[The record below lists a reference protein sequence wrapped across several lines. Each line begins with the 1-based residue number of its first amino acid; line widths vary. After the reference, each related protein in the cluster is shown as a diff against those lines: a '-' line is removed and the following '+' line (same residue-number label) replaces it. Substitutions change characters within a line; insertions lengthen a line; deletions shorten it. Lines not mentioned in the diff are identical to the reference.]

1 MQHFFTMLLD
11 AWRHT
16 ETRQRLFALAL
27 PMILSNLS
35 VPLVTLVDSAV
46 VGRLPYAYQLGAVAV
61 GGGIYTMLVWTC
73 GFLRMGSTG
82 FAAQAAGR
90 NDQQALRYI
99 LLQSLFLVLVLT
111 LVCLAIILPLLP
123 HILAWMETSGDLRA
137 LAQEYVVI
145 RLFGLPAAL
154 MMHVLA
160 GWLLGIQNA
169 RAALWMLLA
178 ANSVNIVLDVYFV
191 FGLQWEVAGAA
202 RASVVAEWTG
212 AVLGLALA
220 WRYVDKGP
228 LLNFWQHVL
237 NWLNWRPLLAVNR
250 DILIRSLALQSVFFA
265 VTFQGARLGDTT
277 VAANA
282 LLLNGLL
289 ICSYGLDGLAHGL
302 EALTGHAIGRN
313 DRRALQRALCLVSIY
328 SLLAG
333 IVFALLFWWFG
344 DLFIALQT
352 NIQSVQDTTADYLI
366 YLALLPLITV
376 WSYVMDGL
384 FIGAT
389 RAREMRN
396 SMLLAVL
403 ICAPIAWLLQSLG
416 NHGLWIAFLLFMA
429 LRAGFLGY
437 SARHLPSWFTSVQ
450 KR

>member
-1 MQHFFTMLLD
+1 MQRFIAILLD

-16 ETRQRLFALAL
+16 GTRQRLFALAI

-35 VPLVTLVDSAV
+35 VPLVALVDSAV
-46 VGRLPYAYQLGAVAV
+46 VGRLPHAYQLGAVAV
-61 GGGIYTMLVWTC
+61 GGSIYTMLVWTC

-90 NDQQALRYI
+90 NDLQALRYI
-99 LLQSLFLVLVLT
+99 LLQSLGLVLVLT
-111 LVCLAIILPLLP
+111 LICVALA
-123 HILAWMETSGDLRA
+123 LAFMPQVLVWMDTSGDLQV
-137 LAQEYVVI
+137 LAQEYVLI
-145 RLFGLPAAL
+145 RLYGLPAAL

-169 RAALWMLLA
+169 RAALWMLLT
-178 ANSVNIVLDVYFV
+178 ANSVNIVLDIYFV
-191 FGLQWEVAGAA
+191 FGLHWEVAGAA
-202 RASVVAEWTG
+202 RASVLAEWSG
-212 AVLGLALA
+212 ALLGLFLA

-228 LLNFWQHVL
+228 LLNFWQHIL
-237 NWLNWRPLLAVNR
+237 MWSNWRPLLSVNR
-250 DILIRSLALQSVFFA
+250 DILIRSLALQGVFFT
-265 VTFQGARLGDTT
+265 VTFQGARLGDST

-289 ICSYGLDGLAHGL
+289 LCSYALDGLAHAL
-302 EALTGHAIGRN
+302 EALTGHALGQQ
-313 DRRALQRALCLVSIY
+313 DRRALRRALSLVSLY

-333 IVFALLFWWFG
+333 LVFAVLFWLFG

-352 NIQSVQDTTADYLI
+352 NIPSVQATAENYLI

-403 ICAPIAWLLQSLG
+403 VCAPVAWLLQGLG
-416 NHGLWIAFLLFMA
+416 NHGLWIAFLFFMA
-429 LRAGFLGY
+429 LRAVFLGFT
-437 SARHLPSWFTSVQ
+437 ARHLSTWFQASA
-450 KR
+450 

>member
-1 MQHFFTMLLD
+1 MQRFYTMLLD
-11 AWRHT
+11 AWRHAD
-16 ETRQRLFALAL
+16 TRQRLFALAV

-35 VPLVTLVDSAV
+35 VPLVALVDSAV

-61 GGGIYTMLVWTC
+61 GGSIYTMLVWTC

-90 NDQQALRYI
+90 NDKQALRYI
-99 LLQSLFLVLVLT
+99 LLQSLMLVLVLT
-111 LVCLAIILPLLP
+111 VLCLAIVLPLLP
-123 HILAWMETSGDLRA
+123 YILQWMDTSGDLQV
-137 LAQEYVVI
+137 LAQQYVLI
-145 RLFGLPAAL
+145 RLYGLPAAL

-160 GWLLGIQNA
+160 GWLLGQQNA
-169 RAALWMLLA
+169 QAALWMLLL

-191 FGLQWEVAGAA
+191 FGLNWEVAGAA
-202 RASVVAEWTG
+202 RASVIAEWSG
-212 AVLGLALA
+212 ALLGLVLA

-228 LLNFWQHVL
+228 MLNFLQHL
-237 NWLNWRPLLAVNR
+237 LRWESWRPLLAVNR
-250 DILIRSLALQSVFFA
+250 DILIRSLALQAVFFT
-265 VTFQGARLGDTT
+265 VTFQGARLGDNT

-289 ICSYGLDGLAHGL
+289 ICSYALDGLAHAL
-302 EALTGHAIGRN
+302 EALTGHALGKQ

-328 SLLAG
+328 SLLASS
-333 IVFALLFWWFG
+333 VFALLFWLFG

-352 NIQSVQDTTADYLI
+352 NIPSVQETASHYLI

-389 RAREMRN
+389 RAKEMRN

-403 ICAPIAWLLQSLG
+403 VCAPIAWLLHDLG

-429 LRAGFLGY
+429 LRAGFLGFT
-437 SARHLPSWFTSVQ
+437 ARHLSSWFQTPA
-450 KR
+450 R

>member
-1 MQHFFTMLLD
+1 MQGFYAMLLD
-11 AWRHT
+11 AWRHAD
-16 ETRQRLFALAL
+16 TRQRLFALAI

-35 VPLVTLVDSAV
+35 VPLVALVDSAV
-46 VGRLPYAYQLGAVAV
+46 VGRLPHAYQLGAVAV
-61 GGGIYTMLVWTC
+61 GGSIYTMLVWTC

-99 LLQSLFLVLVLT
+99 LLQSLLLVIVLSV
-111 LVCLAIILPLLP
+111 LCLALVLPLLP
-123 HILAWMETSGDLRA
+123 HILQWMDTSGDLQA
-137 LAQEYVVI
+137 LAQQYVLI
-145 RLFGLPAAL
+145 RLYGLPAAL

-160 GWLLGIQNA
+160 GWLLGLQNA
-169 RAALWMLLA
+169 RAALWMLLL
-178 ANSVNIVLDVYFV
+178 ANSVNIVLDIYFV

-202 RASVVAEWTG
+202 RASVIAEWSG
-212 AVLGLALA
+212 ALLGLLLA

-228 LLNFWQHVL
+228 LLNFWRHL
-237 NWLNWRPLLAVNR
+237 LRWASWRPLLAVNR
-250 DILIRSLALQSVFFA
+250 DILIRSLALQAVFFS
-265 VTFQGARLGDTT
+265 VTFQGARLGDNT

-289 ICSYGLDGLAHGL
+289 LCSYALDGLAHAL
-302 EALTGHAIGRN
+302 EALTGHALGKK
-313 DRRALQRALCLVSIY
+313 DQRALQRALCLVSIY
-328 SLLAG
+328 ALLAST
-333 IVFALLFWWFG
+333 VFALLFWLFG
-344 DLFIALQT
+344 DVFIALQT
-352 NIQSVQDTTADYLI
+352 NIASVQETASDYLI

-403 ICAPIAWLLQSLG
+403 VCAPIAWLLHDLG
-416 NHGLWIAFLLFMA
+416 NHGLWIAFLFFMA
-429 LRAGFLGY
+429 LRAVFLGI
-437 SARHLPSWFTSVQ
+437 SARHLPSWFQ
-450 KR
+450 KPL

>member
-1 MQHFFTMLLD
+1 MQRFYAMLLD
-11 AWRHT
+11 AWRHAD
-16 ETRQRLFALAL
+16 TRQRLFALAV

-35 VPLVTLVDSAV
+35 VPLVALVDSAV
-46 VGRLPYAYQLGAVAV
+46 VGRLPHAYQLGAVAV
-61 GGGIYTMLVWTC
+61 GGSIYTMLVWTC
-73 GFLRMGSTG
+73 AFLRMGSTG

-99 LLQSLFLVLVLT
+99 LLQSLLLVVVLT
-111 LVCLAIILPLLP
+111 IVCLAIALPLLP
-123 HILAWMETSGDLRA
+123 HILVWMDTSGDLQT
-137 LAQEYVVI
+137 LAQQYVFI

-160 GWLLGIQNA
+160 GWLLGLQNA
-169 RAALWMLLA
+169 RAALWMLLL
-178 ANSVNIVLDVYFV
+178 ANSINIVLDIYFV
-191 FGLQWEVAGAA
+191 FGLHWEVAGAA
-202 RASVVAEWTG
+202 RASVIAEWSG
-212 AVLGLALA
+212 ALLGLALA

-228 LLNFWQHVL
+228 LLNFWQHL
-237 NWLNWRPLLAVNR
+237 LRWSNWRPLLAVNR
-250 DILIRSLALQSVFFA
+250 DILIRSLALQAVFFS

-289 ICSYGLDGLAHGL
+289 LCSYALDGLAHAL
-302 EALTGHAIGRN
+302 EALTGHALGKQ
-313 DRRALQRALCLVSIY
+313 DRRALQRALSLVSIY
-328 SLLAG
+328 SLLASS
-333 IVFALLFWWFG
+333 VFALLFWWFG

-352 NIQSVQDTTADYLI
+352 NIPSVQETAADYLI

-403 ICAPIAWLLQSLG
+403 VCAPVAWLLQGLG
-416 NHGLWIAFLLFMA
+416 NHGLWISFLLFMA
-429 LRAGFLGY
+429 LRAGFLGIT
-437 SARHLPSWFTSVQ
+437 ARHLPSWFQ
-450 KR
+450 EPIR

>member
-1 MQHFFTMLLD
+1 MQRFYAMLLD
-11 AWRHT
+11 AWRHAD
-16 ETRQRLFALAL
+16 TRQRLFALAV

-46 VGRLPYAYQLGAVAV
+46 VGRLPHAYQLGAVAV
-61 GGGIYTMLVWTC
+61 GGSIYTMLVWTC

-99 LLQSLFLVLVLT
+99 LLQSLMLVVVLT
-111 LVCLAIILPLLP
+111 VLCLAIALPLLP
-123 HILAWMETSGDLRA
+123 YVLQWMDTSGDLQE
-137 LAQEYVVI
+137 LAQQYVLI
-145 RLFGLPAAL
+145 RLYGLPAAL

-160 GWLLGIQNA
+160 GWLLGLQNA
-169 RAALWMLLA
+169 RAALWMLLL
-178 ANSVNIVLDVYFV
+178 ANTVNIVLDIYFV
-191 FGLQWEVAGAA
+191 FGLHWEVAGAA
-202 RASVVAEWTG
+202 RASVIAEWSG
-212 AVLGLALA
+212 AVLGLVLA

-228 LLNFWQHVL
+228 LLNFWQHL
-237 NWLNWRPLLAVNR
+237 LRWASWRPLLAVNR
-250 DILIRSLALQSVFFA
+250 DILIRSLALQAVFFT
-265 VTFQGARLGDTT
+265 VTFQGARLGDNT

-289 ICSYGLDGLAHGL
+289 LCSYALDGLAHAL
-302 EALTGHAIGRN
+302 EALTGHALGKN
-313 DRRALQRALCLVSIY
+313 DKRALQRALCLVSIY
-328 SLLAG
+328 SLLAST
-333 IVFALLFWWFG
+333 VFALLFWLFG

-352 NIQSVQDTTADYLI
+352 NILSVQETASHYLI

-403 ICAPIAWLLQSLG
+403 VCAPIAWLLHDLG

-429 LRAGFLGY
+429 LRAGFLGFT
-437 SARHLPSWFTSVQ
+437 ARHLPSWFQTSG
-450 KR
+450 R

>member
-1 MQHFFTMLLD
+1 MQGFYAMLLD
-11 AWRHT
+11 AWQHAG
-16 ETRQRLFALAL
+16 TRQRLFALAI

-35 VPLVTLVDSAV
+35 VPLVALVDSAV
-46 VGRLPYAYQLGAVAV
+46 VGRLPHAYQLGAVAV
-61 GGGIYTMLVWTC
+61 GGSIYTMLVWTC

-90 NDQQALRYI
+90 NDQHALRYI
-99 LLQSLFLVLVLT
+99 LLQSLMLVVVLT
-111 LVCLAIILPLLP
+111 VLCLAIALPLLP
-123 HILAWMETSGDLRA
+123 HVLAWMDTSGDLQA
-137 LAQEYVVI
+137 LAQQYVLI
-145 RLFGLPAAL
+145 RLYGLPAAL

-160 GWLLGIQNA
+160 GWLLGLQNA
-169 RAALWMLLA
+169 RAALWMLLL

-191 FGLQWEVAGAA
+191 FGLHWGVAGAA
-202 RASVVAEWTG
+202 RASVIAEWSG

-228 LLNFWQHVL
+228 LLNFWQHL
-237 NWLNWRPLLAVNR
+237 LGWSHWRPLLAVNR
-250 DILIRSLALQSVFFA
+250 DILIRSLALQAVFFT
-265 VTFQGARLGDTT
+265 VTFQGARLGDNT

-289 ICSYGLDGLAHGL
+289 LCSYALDGLAHAL
-302 EALTGHAIGRN
+302 EALTGHALGQQ

-328 SLLAG
+328 SLLASS
-333 IVFALLFWWFG
+333 VFALLFWLFG

-352 NIQSVQDTTADYLI
+352 NIPSVQKTASGYLI

-396 SMLLAVL
+396 SMLLAVMV
-403 ICAPIAWLLQSLG
+403 CAPIAWLLQGLG

-429 LRAGFLGY
+429 LRAGFLGFT
-437 SARHLPSWFTSVQ
+437 ARHLQSWFQ
-450 KR
+450 EPLR

>member
-1 MQHFFTMLLD
+1 MQRFYAMLLD
-11 AWRHT
+11 AWLHAG
-16 ETRQRLFALAL
+16 TRKRLFALAI

-35 VPLVTLVDSAV
+35 VPLVALVDSAV
-46 VGRLPYAYQLGAVAV
+46 VGRLPHAYQLGAVAV
-61 GGGIYTMLVWTC
+61 GGSIYTMLVWTC

-99 LLQSLFLVLVLT
+99 LLQSLILVVVLT
-111 LVCLAIILPLLP
+111 VLCLAIALPLLP
-123 HILAWMETSGDLRA
+123 HVLAWMDTSGDLQA
-137 LAQEYVVI
+137 LAQQYVLI
-145 RLFGLPAAL
+145 RLYGLPAAL
-154 MMHVLA
+154 VMHVLA
-160 GWLLGIQNA
+160 GWLLGLQNA
-169 RAALWMLLA
+169 RAALWMLLL
-178 ANSVNIVLDVYFV
+178 ANSVNIILDIYFV
-191 FGLQWEVAGAA
+191 FGLHWGVAGAA
-202 RASVVAEWTG
+202 RASVIAEWSG

-228 LLNFWQHVL
+228 LLNFWQHL
-237 NWLNWRPLLAVNR
+237 LGWSNWRPLLAVNR
-250 DILIRSLALQSVFFA
+250 DILIRSLALQAVFFT
-265 VTFQGARLGDTT
+265 VTFQGARLGDNT

-289 ICSYGLDGLAHGL
+289 LCSYALDGLAHAL
-302 EALTGHAIGRN
+302 EALTGHALGQK
-313 DRRALQRALCLVSIY
+313 DRRALQRALCLVSVY
-328 SLLAG
+328 SLLASS
-333 IVFALLFWWFG
+333 VFALLFWLFG

-352 NIQSVQDTTADYLI
+352 NIQSVQETASGYLI

-403 ICAPIAWLLQSLG
+403 VCAPIAWLLQGLG
-416 NHGLWIAFLLFMA
+416 NHGLWISFLLFMA
-429 LRAGFLGY
+429 LRAGFLGFT
-437 SARHLPSWFTSVQ
+437 ARHLSSWFHEPT
-450 KR
+450 R

>member
-1 MQHFFTMLLD
+1 MQRLYAMLLD
-11 AWRHT
+11 AWQHAD
-16 ETRQRLFALAL
+16 TRRRLFALAI

-35 VPLVTLVDSAV
+35 VPLVSLVDSAV
-46 VGRLPYAYQLGAVAV
+46 VGRLPHAYQLGAVAV
-61 GGGIYTMLVWTC
+61 GGSIYTMLVWTC

-99 LLQSLFLVLVLT
+99 LLQSLLLVAVLT
-111 LVCLAIILPLLP
+111 VLCLAIALPLLP
-123 HILAWMETSGDLRA
+123 HVLAWMDTSGDLQA
-137 LAQEYVVI
+137 LAQRYVLV
-145 RLFGLPAAL
+145 RLYGLPAAL
-154 MMHVLA
+154 AMHVLA
-160 GWLLGIQNA
+160 GWLLGLQNA
-169 RAALWMLLA
+169 RAALWMLLL
-178 ANSVNIVLDVYFV
+178 ANSVNIILDIYFV
-191 FGLQWEVAGAA
+191 FGLHWGVAGAA
-202 RASVVAEWTG
+202 RASVIAEWSG

-228 LLNFWQHVL
+228 LLNFWQHL
-237 NWLNWRPLLAVNR
+237 LGWSNWRPLLAVNR
-250 DILIRSLALQSVFFA
+250 DILIRSLALQAVFFT
-265 VTFQGARLGDTT
+265 VTFQGARLGDNT

-289 ICSYGLDGLAHGL
+289 LCSYALDGLAHAL
-302 EALTGHAIGRN
+302 EALTGHALGQK
-313 DRRALQRALCLVSIY
+313 DRRALQRALCLVSVY
-328 SLLAG
+328 SLLASS
-333 IVFALLFWWFG
+333 VFALLFWLFG

-352 NIQSVQDTTADYLI
+352 NIQSVQETASGYLI

-396 SMLLAVL
+396 SMLLAV
-403 ICAPIAWLLQSLG
+403 IVCAPIAWLLQGLG

-429 LRAGFLGY
+429 LRAGFLGFT
-437 SARHLPSWFTSVQ
+437 ARHLPSWFQ
-450 KR
+450 EPMR

>member
-1 MQHFFTMLLD
+1 MQRFYAMLLD
-11 AWRHT
+11 AWRHAD
-16 ETRQRLFALAL
+16 TRQRLFALAV

-35 VPLVTLVDSAV
+35 VPLVALVDSAV
-46 VGRLPYAYQLGAVAV
+46 VGRLPHAYQLGAVAV
-61 GGGIYTMLVWTC
+61 GGSIYTMLVWTC

-99 LLQSLFLVLVLT
+99 LLQSLMLVVVLT
-111 LVCLAIILPLLP
+111 VLCLAIALPLLP
-123 HILAWMETSGDLRA
+123 HILQWMDTSGDLQA
-137 LAQEYVVI
+137 LAQQYVLI
-145 RLFGLPAAL
+145 RLYGLPAAL

-160 GWLLGIQNA
+160 GWLLGLQNA
-169 RAALWMLLA
+169 RAALWMLLL
-178 ANSVNIVLDVYFV
+178 ANSVNIVLDIYFV
-191 FGLQWEVAGAA
+191 FGLHWEVAGAA
-202 RASVVAEWTG
+202 RASVIAEWSG
-212 AVLGLALA
+212 ALLGLVLA

-228 LLNFWQHVL
+228 LLSFWQYL
-237 NWLNWRPLLAVNR
+237 LRWASWRPLLAVNR
-250 DILIRSLALQSVFFA
+250 DILIRSLALQAVFFT
-265 VTFQGARLGDTT
+265 VTFQGARLGDNT

-289 ICSYGLDGLAHGL
+289 LCSYALDGLAHAL
-302 EALTGHAIGRN
+302 EALTGHALGKN
-313 DRRALQRALCLVSIY
+313 DQRALQRALCLVSIY
-328 SLLAG
+328 SLLAST
-333 IVFALLFWWFG
+333 VFALLFWLFG

-352 NIQSVQDTTADYLI
+352 NIPSVQETASHYLI

-403 ICAPIAWLLQSLG
+403 VCAPIAWLLHDLG

-429 LRAGFLGY
+429 LRAGFLGFT
-437 SARHLPSWFTSVQ
+437 ARHLPSWFQ
-450 KR
+450 KPAR

>member
-1 MQHFFTMLLD
+1 MQRFIAILLD

-16 ETRQRLFALAL
+16 GTRQRLFALAI

-35 VPLVTLVDSAV
+35 VPLVALVDSAV
-46 VGRLPYAYQLGAVAV
+46 VGRLPHAYQLGAVAV
-61 GGGIYTMLVWTC
+61 GGSIYTMLVWTC

-90 NDQQALRYI
+90 NDLQALRYI
-99 LLQSLFLVLVLT
+99 LLQSLGLVLVLT
-111 LVCLAIILPLLP
+111 LICVALA
-123 HILAWMETSGDLRA
+123 LAFMPQVLVWMDTSGDLQV
-137 LAQEYVVI
+137 LAQEYVLI
-145 RLFGLPAAL
+145 RLYGLPAAL

-169 RAALWMLLA
+169 RAALWMLLT
-178 ANSVNIVLDVYFV
+178 ANSVNIVLDIYFV
-191 FGLQWEVAGAA
+191 FGLHWEVAGAA
-202 RASVVAEWTG
+202 RASVLAEWSG
-212 AVLGLALA
+212 ALLGLLLA

-228 LLNFWQHVL
+228 LLNFWQHIL
-237 NWLNWRPLLAVNR
+237 MWSNWRPLLSVNR
-250 DILIRSLALQSVFFA
+250 DILIRSLALQGVFFT
-265 VTFQGARLGDTT
+265 VTFQGARLGDST

-289 ICSYGLDGLAHGL
+289 LCSYALDGLAHAL
-302 EALTGHAIGRN
+302 EALTGHALGQQ
-313 DRRALQRALCLVSIY
+313 DRRALRRALSLVSLY

-333 IVFALLFWWFG
+333 LVFAVLFWLFG

-352 NIQSVQDTTADYLI
+352 NIPSVQATAENYLI

-403 ICAPIAWLLQSLG
+403 VCAPVAWLLQGLG
-416 NHGLWIAFLLFMA
+416 NHGLWIAFLFFMA
-429 LRAGFLGY
+429 LRAVFLGFT
-437 SARHLPSWFTSVQ
+437 ARHLSTWFQASA
-450 KR
+450 

>member
-1 MQHFFTMLLD
+1 MQRFYAMLLD
-11 AWRHT
+11 AWLHAG
-16 ETRQRLFALAL
+16 TRKRLFALAI

-35 VPLVTLVDSAV
+35 VPLVALVDSAV
-46 VGRLPYAYQLGAVAV
+46 VGRLPHAYQLGAVAV
-61 GGGIYTMLVWTC
+61 GGSIYTMLVWTC

-99 LLQSLFLVLVLT
+99 LLQSLILVVVLT
-111 LVCLAIILPLLP
+111 VLCLAIALPLLP
-123 HILAWMETSGDLRA
+123 HVLAWMDTSGDLQA
-137 LAQEYVVI
+137 LAQQYVLI
-145 RLFGLPAAL
+145 RLYGLPAAL
-154 MMHVLA
+154 VMHVLA
-160 GWLLGIQNA
+160 GWLLGLQNA
-169 RAALWMLLA
+169 RAALWMLLL
-178 ANSVNIVLDVYFV
+178 ANSVNIVLDIYFV
-191 FGLQWEVAGAA
+191 FGLHWGVAGAA
-202 RASVVAEWTG
+202 RASVIAEWSG

-228 LLNFWQHVL
+228 LLNFWQHL
-237 NWLNWRPLLAVNR
+237 LGWSNWRPLLAVNR
-250 DILIRSLALQSVFFA
+250 DILIRSLALQAVFFT
-265 VTFQGARLGDTT
+265 VTFQGARLGDNT

-289 ICSYGLDGLAHGL
+289 LCSYALDGLAHAL
-302 EALTGHAIGRN
+302 EALTGHALGQK
-313 DRRALQRALCLVSIY
+313 DRRALQRALCLVSVY
-328 SLLAG
+328 SLLASS
-333 IVFALLFWWFG
+333 VFALLFWLFG

-352 NIQSVQDTTADYLI
+352 NIQSVQETASGYLI

-403 ICAPIAWLLQSLG
+403 VCAPIAWLLQGLG
-416 NHGLWIAFLLFMA
+416 NHGLWISFLLFMA
-429 LRAGFLGY
+429 LRAGFLGFT
-437 SARHLPSWFTSVQ
+437 ARHLSSWFREPT
-450 KR
+450 R